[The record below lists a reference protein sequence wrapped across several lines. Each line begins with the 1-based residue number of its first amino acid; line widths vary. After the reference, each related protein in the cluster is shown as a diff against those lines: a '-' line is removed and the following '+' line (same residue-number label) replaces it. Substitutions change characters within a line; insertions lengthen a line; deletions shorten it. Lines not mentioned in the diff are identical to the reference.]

1 MFNEFKEQIIE
12 EKHIFAIPISDFF
25 VVVEDIYN

>member
-1 MFNEFKEQIIE
+1 MFKEQIVE
-12 EKHIFAIPISDFF
+12 EKHIFATPISDFF